1 MLVRSPWR
9 ERICTSAS
17 VMRGRPEGGG
27 AGANATAPPWS
38 EAWRSEEPEGDGEDA
53 APEGDGEDAAP
64 EDAAPEDAAP
74 EDGEDGS
81 AAATRVSAPPQSV
94 APPAEANAASAESR
108 GAPRIPTAR
117 GAVKRE
123 RGAPGDPGRD
133 RGR

>member
-9 ERICTSAS
+9 ERICTSAR

-38 EAWRSEEPEGDGEDA
+38 EAKRSEEPEGDGEDA
-53 APEGDGEDAAP
+53 APEDG
-64 EDAAPEDAAP
+64 

>member
-53 APEGDGEDAAP
+53 APEDGAP
-64 EDAAPEDAAP
+64 EDG

>member
-17 VMRGRPEGGG
+17 VMRGRPEG
-27 AGANATAPPWS
+27 AARARTPPRRRGRR
-38 EAWRSEEPEGDGEDA
+38 RSGPKS
-53 APEGDGEDAAP
+53 PRGDGEDAAP

>member
-38 EAWRSEEPEGDGEDA
+38 EAKRSEE
-53 APEGDGEDAAP
+53 PEGDGEDAAP